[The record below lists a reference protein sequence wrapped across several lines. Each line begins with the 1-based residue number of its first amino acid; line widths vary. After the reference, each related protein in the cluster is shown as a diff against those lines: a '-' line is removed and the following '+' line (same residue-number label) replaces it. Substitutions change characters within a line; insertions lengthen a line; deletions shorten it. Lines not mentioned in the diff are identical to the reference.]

1 MPRPRPRRS
10 LSLIITP
17 HLPILPHLIPTTSI
31 STTHHLL
38 PRLIPTPRSRRAA
51 PLSALGTLLLPAAA
65 AGNRLGDGV
74 GGVLVG
80 GAGREGDLGDDVD
93 GQAADVGDLLA
104 AGDGDEVAVA
114 EDGD

>member
-17 HLPILPHLIPTTSI
+17 HISIIPHLITTPTI
-31 STTHHLL
+31 TTHHLI
-38 PRLIPTPRSRRAA
+38 PRLIPTPRSRRTA
-51 PLSALGTLLLPAAA
+51 PLSTLGTLLLPPAA
-65 AGNRLGDGV
+65 AGHRLGDGV
-74 GGVLVG
+74 GGILLG